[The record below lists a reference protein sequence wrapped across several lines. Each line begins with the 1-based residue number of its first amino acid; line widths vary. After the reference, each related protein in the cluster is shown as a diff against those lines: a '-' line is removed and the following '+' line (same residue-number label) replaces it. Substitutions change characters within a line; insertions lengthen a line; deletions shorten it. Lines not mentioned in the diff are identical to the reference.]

1 MKAKRVK
8 YEPYAPKPEQRD
20 AERLTASSLDGKIA
34 YWYHGICVTAK
45 MDLETAKQ
53 KIRNGE
59 AFIISSHTIGAM
71 ENGYSVA

>member
-1 MKAKRVK
+1 MKAKRIK
-8 YEPYAPKPEQRD
+8 YEPYTPKPEQVD
-20 AERLTASSLDGKIA
+20 PERLTASPLDGRIA

-71 ENGYSVA
+71 LDGHSVA